1 MIFPHSFGLSRQRIF
16 LAQTQSQLVL
26 AVDQLILNRQIL
38 GYGPWCRGGSGLDYG
53 TLASRY
59 TQQFD
64 SKWVEG
70 VNPAEEPLLGT
81 ADIQSLA
88 DLGNSYEVARK
99 MRAIPIQLSDFIAMA
114 LPGVIPAL
122 PLAATVMP
130 VSEILKGILRL
141 LG

>member
-1 MIFPHSFGLSRQRIF
+1 MFAPKLFRLKQDGLRR
-16 LAQTQSQLVL
+16 
-26 AVDQLILNRQIL
+26 
-38 GYGPWCRGGSGLDYG
+38 YG

-59 TQQFD
+59 TQLFAN
-64 SKWVEG
+64 KWVEG

-88 DLGNSYEVARK
+88 DLGNSYEVVRK
-99 MRAIPIQLSDFIAMA
+99 MRAIPIRLSDFIAMA

-130 VSEILKGILRL
+130 VTEILKGILRL